1 MKRLALLL
9 TFFCA
14 TPTLADEP
22 TLQAL
27 HYDLLLGDHCGLMSQ
42 RALTGYKLGAAAAA
56 NDLTAE
62 QQVAA
67 RHAAGIAFE
76 LEYHN
81 RGLGGSRAWCRDEGA
96 EGIERLSALAPQG

>member
-1 MKRLALLL
+1 MRRLVLLL
-9 TFFCA
+9 LFCA

-42 RALTGYKLGAAAAA
+42 TALAGYKLGAAAAGS
-56 NDLTAE
+56 DLTPE
-62 QQVAA
+62 QQTAA

-76 LEYHN
+76 MEYHN
-81 RGLGGSRAWCRDEGA
+81 RGLGGSKAWCRNEGA
-96 EGIERLSALAPQG
+96 AGIERLSALAPQG